1 MAGLS
6 NFIAN
11 QATQQTTMPSWYD
24 QAQQNLV
31 TSATTGAGQVP
42 ALANTV
48 AGGAIQQL
56 QGPQNP
62 FTQAQS
68 TLQQIGTGAANPWL
82 VGPGGQVTPNVATP
96 LGGLFTAQNQQ
107 LRQLAPDIMAVPTA
121 AGTSAGQFGSL
132 RTQTAANKALAD
144 AQAKLFAD
152 QMNAALQSQQ
162 TGVQAATGLGAV
174 GEKGVTTATTLGQ
187 AQQADPLLAS
197 SALAKILGSMQVPT
211 TTKNVTQLSPL
222 NQIGAIASALGGS
235 VAGTNKLLQ
244 DLGVKGGLSELFKK
258 VTSGGYAGSG
268 LGAGLAAGTY
278 TLAGGGTMTIGADG
292 NRVINNPDG
301 SYQTFDKDGNLLGSG
316 STDQYADTD
325 TDLGGG
331 GDTGGGGSDF
341 GDINWDADIIGG
353 GGDIIDTGNSDFWG

>member
-244 DLGVKGGLSELFKK
+244 DLGVKGGLSELFKT
-258 VTSGGYAGSG
+258 VTSGG
-268 LGAGLAAGTY
+268 
-278 TLAGGGTMTIGADG
+278 
-292 NRVINNPDG
+292 G
-301 SYQTFDKDGNLLGSG
+301 SYGGQTGVPAGPNAPAEVMDPSGNVKEGYFQDEEGNWYGPGSNTPISG
-316 STDQYADTD
+316 PDYVF
-325 TDLGGG
+325 GG
-331 GDTGGGGSDF
+331 GGGGSDF